1 MNDSILFWNGVAL
14 DAARLDF
21 TPARPEDPLAPQ
33 QPGPTATSRAL
44 AIVHLA
50 MHDAYLGALFPGQPT
65 HGTYAA
71 GEQPAASDVTI
82 ARLAVSTAACMALS
96 VLFSRNTA
104 LFVRRHG
111 EYAASLGATVAQAD
125 EGQRWGALVATRM
138 LQSRDGD
145 QAASKNAAPY
155 APSPE
160 TYRHRADPLDS
171 NQGFLGARWGDLAPF
186 LVNQLTDGMT
196 IPFKAPPA
204 SNSQEYADDFNGVK
218 QLGRLRGS
226 SRTPDQTA
234 IGVFWAYDGA
244 RDIGVPP
251 RLYNQAV
258 RAMVEAKGSTDE
270 ALHAKLFAAINA
282 GMADAGIFAW
292 YEKYRYNLWRPVLGI
307 READAGWGPTG
318 QGDANTGTA
327 GDPEWMPLGA
337 PRSNTAAVEGYTPP
351 FPAYPSGHASF
362 GTVALLLAQTLLQVD
377 DSFTFSFVSE
387 EFNGVNRGAQGVR
400 PVHRRTMT
408 VPQAVEENILSRVY
422 LGVHWEFDGREGER
436 IGRALAKLIGAH
448 PLFG

>member
-1 MNDSILFWNGVAL
+1 MNDSILFWNGVAV

-21 TPARPEDPLAPQ
+21 TPARPEDPVMPQ

-50 MHDAYLGALFPGQPT
+50 MHDAYLGALGEPT

-71 GEQPAASDVTI
+71 GEQPAPGDATI
-82 ARLAVSTAACMALS
+82 ARSAVSTAACMTLS
-96 VLFSRNTA
+96 ALFSRNTA

-111 EYAASLGATVAQAD
+111 EYVASLGGTAAQSD

-138 LQSRDGD
+138 LRSREDD
-145 QAASKNAAPY
+145 QAASKNSAPY

-160 TYRHRADPLDS
+160 TYRHRADPLDAT
-171 NQGFLGARWGDLAPF
+171 QGFLGARWGDLAPF
-186 LVNQLTDGMT
+186 LVTGLTEGVK

-204 SNSQEYADDFNGVK
+204 SDSQEYADDFNGVK
-218 QLGRLRGS
+218 QLGRLLGS
-226 SRTPDQTA
+226 TRTPDQTA
-234 IGVFWAYDGA
+234 IGQFWAYDGA

-270 ALHAKLFAAINA
+270 ALHARLFAAINA

-318 QGDANTGTA
+318 HGDGNTGTA

-337 PRSNTAAVEGYTPP
+337 PRSNTASVDGYTPP

-362 GTVALLLAQTLLQVD
+362 GTVALLLAQSMLKVD
-377 DSFTFSFVSE
+377 DSFSFSFVSE
-387 EFNGVNRGAQGVR
+387 ELNGVTRGAQGVR
-400 PVHRRTMT
+400 PLHRRTMT

-436 IGRALAKLIGAH
+436 VGRALAKLIGEH